1 MEGHLGYVNSK
12 ILPTNIALKYESIVL
27 EFINGYNSCKLNP
40 VWSYIGNLMVRGQL
54 YDNIGSDNEPEYV
67 VLSEDRYQELS
78 KEYYKGFD
86 KGYSNVIA
94 AENNFSELDN
104 ESIIRKLFNI
114 VKYNFEKLNIL
125 LPEIN
130 RRLHHRLLPQYE
142 SSQKLYLCIDYHFY
156 EHGSYLTKKDFKK
169 YLVLAFQDNKP
180 PKLKFTFSN
189 PHINNITGIFY
200 DFYNETP
207 DSYGKQRKYAEL
219 LGEYFND
226 FNTDKVMNNFA
237 KSRKNIR
244 K

>member
-156 EHGSYLTKKDFKK
+156 EHG
-169 YLVLAFQDNKP
+169 VAV
-180 PKLKFTFSN
+180 
-189 PHINNITGIFY
+189 
-200 DFYNETP
+200 
-207 DSYGKQRKYAEL
+207 
-219 LGEYFND
+219 GEYIKIWNYFR
-226 FNTDKVMNNFA
+226 FLYKPIF
-237 KSRKNIR
+237 SSY
-244 K
+244 